1 MAAALAR
8 FVWGLML
15 AATLVGCGVL
25 DEAPRLEE
33 RARAAWSEVRNQY
46 QRRAD
51 LVPSLVE
58 IVKSQAGQ
66 EREILGQ
73 VTEARARLAQ
83 TRADAATITDPPAF
97 KAYQEAQDQMS
108 GALGRLF
115 ATVERYLELKT
126 SSAFTSLRAQLDQ
139 TENRIVV
146 ARRDYA
152 EAAAAYNR
160 AIGTAPGR
168 WIAAILHPDAK
179 PMALFTPPTGAEPA
193 ADAK

>member
-1 MAAALAR
+1 MTAALAR
-8 FVWGLML
+8 MVWGLAL
-15 AATLVGCGVL
+15 AVTLAGCGVL
-25 DEAPRLEE
+25 DETSPLEE

-58 IVKSQAGQ
+58 IVKSQAAQ
-66 EREILGQ
+66 EREILSQ
-73 VTEARARLAQ
+73 VTEARARLAR
-83 TRADAATITDPPAF
+83 TRADATTIADPPAF

-108 GALGRLF
+108 AALDRLF
-115 ATVERYLELKT
+115 STVERYLDLKT
-126 SSAFTSLRAQLDQ
+126 NSAFTALRAQLDQ

-152 EAAAAYNR
+152 DAAAASNR

-168 WIAAILHPDAK
+168 WIAAVLHTDAK
-179 PMALFTPPTGAEPA
+179 PMALFTPPTGADPA

>member
-1 MAAALAR
+1 MTAALAR
-8 FVWGLML
+8 MVWGLALAVML
-15 AATLVGCGVL
+15 AGCGAL
-25 DEAPRLEE
+25 DETPRLEE

-58 IVKSQAGQ
+58 IVKSQAAQ
-66 EREILGQ
+66 EREILSQ
-73 VTEARARLAQ
+73 VTEARARLAR
-83 TRADAATITDPPAF
+83 TRADAATIADPPAF

-108 GALGRLF
+108 AALDRLF
-115 ATVERYLELKT
+115 STVERYLDLKT
-126 SSAFTSLRAQLDQ
+126 SSAFTALRAQLDQ

-152 EAAAAYNR
+152 DAAAAYNR

-168 WIAAILHPDAK
+168 WIAAVLHPDAK
-179 PMALFTPPTGAEPA
+179 PMALFTPPTGADPA